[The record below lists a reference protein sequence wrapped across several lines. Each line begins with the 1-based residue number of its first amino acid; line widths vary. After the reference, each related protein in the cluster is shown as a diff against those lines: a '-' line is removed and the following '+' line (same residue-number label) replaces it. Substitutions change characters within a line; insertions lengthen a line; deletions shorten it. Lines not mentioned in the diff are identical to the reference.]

1 MPDAIITA
9 TESTFGTISGTFSA
23 DQSTVTGTVTGVIT
37 GTLDGSVGVPGP
49 AGPGVPAGGTAG
61 QILQKIDGTNY
72 NTDWVTVNFSATWG
86 DITGTLS
93 NQTDLQT
100 ELDLK
105 APLAGATFT
114 GVVGFNGAS
123 GNVAA
128 KSTGYFKAYTSGLE
142 STDYSLQY
150 DTGLQV
156 VVGGTTVARIAS
168 SGILAPSAGITFSDA
183 TTQTSAGITAATA
196 ASTYYLQTNP
206 AGYITSAALSGY
218 ATESF
223 VTSQGYITS
232 SALTPYLTTA
242 TAASTYF
249 TIASAANKADLASP
263 TFTGVPA
270 APTAAAA
277 TNTTQIATTAFVQQ
291 EVPAASTTA
300 AGKVELATRAEA
312 IEPSS
317 STLAVSPLRSLEM
330 QMHPGFVQVA
340 QNHNNVVTTTSGTGA
355 GIFTTSLTRVC
366 LGPNTSVAG
375 YSYYRPQTNGGVS
388 QFVARGTANAVIN
401 FSKKFWMSGR
411 SSYDATNYGDTNNTS
426 RVTVGKSGTGAG
438 ALAQKGIG
446 WQKAGGT
453 GSNIFLL
460 AHNGTTLTSV
470 DTNTSLTSLG
480 SGAGAC
486 FDWFI
491 YSDGSGNVTMWIN
504 DTQVATTSSGPTG
517 NSAGS
522 SVWQEEIDQSSSAA
536 RRMYFSNFSGHYYHV

>member
-1 MPDAIITA
+1 MA
-9 TESTFGTISGTFSA
+9 FGTITSTENTFGSVDGT
-23 DQSTVTGTVTGVIT
+23 TTGVVP
-37 GTLDGSVGVPGP
+37 GTLTGSVGVPGP
-49 AGPGVPAGGTAG
+49 AGPGVPAGGTTG
-61 QILQKIDGTNY
+61 QFLAKTSD
-72 NTDWVTVNFSATWG
+72 TDYATGW
-86 DITGTLS
+86 TTLS
-93 NQTDLQT
+93 
-100 ELDLK
+100 
-105 APLAGATFT
+105 
-114 GVVGFNGAS
+114 
-123 GNVAA
+123 
-128 KSTGYFKAYTSGLE
+128 
-142 STDYSLQY
+142 
-150 DTGLQV
+150 
-156 VVGGTTVARIAS
+156 
-168 SGILAPSAGITFSDA
+168 
-183 TTQTSAGITAATA
+183 
-196 ASTYYLQTNP
+196 
-206 AGYITSAALSGY
+206 LSGY
-218 ATESF
+218 ATESW
-223 VTSQGYITS
+223 VTSGFYPLTGNPSGFLDSATANTLYYSIDNPSGFITS
-232 SALTPYLTTA
+232 YDASVAFYPLSGNPSSFLV
-242 TAASTYF
+242 AAD
-249 TIASAANKADLASP
+249 IAGKADLASP
-263 TFTGVPA
+263 ALTGTPT
-270 APTAAAA
+270 APTASPG
-277 TNTTQIATTAFVQQ
+277 TDSTQLATTAFVQQ

-340 QNHNNVVTTTSGTGA
+340 QNNNNVVTTTSGTGA

-375 YSYYRPQTNGGVS
+375 YSYYRPQTNGGVA

-411 SSYDATNYGDTNNTS
+411 SCYDATNYGDTNNTS
-426 RVTVGKSGTGAG
+426 RVTVGRSTTGAG

-480 SGAGAC
+480 IGAGAC

-517 NSAGS
+517 NSTAS